1 MDIPYKWNYTIYS
14 LLGLA
19 SLTLHTFLNWFHV
32 VVSIGSSFLFIADQ
46 NLVLLEYITTFIH
59 SLLLLLLLSHF
70 SRVRLCVTPQTS
82 AHRALL
88 PLGFSR
94 QEHWSGLPFP
104 SLMHESEKM
113 KVKSLSR
120 VRLLVTPWTAAHQ
133 APPSMGFSRQ
143 EHWSGVPLSILYL
156 MEFGALINSAAI
168 NIHVHVFGYMF
179 SFLLCYNPRISGLYK
194 LMFTFLGN
202 HLTFFQSG
210 NTILRSYQQCEMFH
224 FLYILANFYYYFV

>member
-32 VVSIGSSFLFIADQ
+32 VVSIGSSFLFIAEQ

-104 SLMHESEKM
+104 SLMHGSEKM

-133 APPSMGFSRQ
+133 APPSMEFSRQ
-143 EHWSGVPLSILYL
+143 EYWSGVPLSILYLMDIWISQLLSILYL

-179 SFLLCYNPRISGLYK
+179 SFLLCYNPRIAGLYK

-202 HLTFFQSG
+202 H
-210 NTILRSYQQCEMFH
+210 
-224 FLYILANFYYYFV
+224 